1 MRSEGN
7 LLETEV
13 MVDKKSKKS
22 CSQNKKLYS
31 EIFLLTFV
39 QSSLL
44 FVPECVHIW
53 WDCPCVF
60 DKDQVDVGRGG
71 DDEEDLDRG
80 VVHRDEVGEH
90 VHVPREEDKEEE
102 NLWPEEKVCLQIFVT
117 FFLCKHS

>member
-1 MRSEGN
+1 MS
-7 LLETEV
+7 LIT
-13 MVDKKSKKS
+13 S
-22 CSQNKKLYS
+22 
-31 EIFLLTFV
+31 I
-39 QSSLL
+39 QSSVI

-53 WDCPCVF
+53 RDCPSVF

-102 NLWPEEKVCLQIFVT
+102 NLWPEVKVCVQIFINKSERSVDA
-117 FFLCKHS
+117 LAAK